1 MEKLQFYAAAGRE
14 ALAAAA
20 QDLEF
25 SCCSSLLQE
34 LGVYRAGRSVVCATR
49 RYMLWMQGGG
59 TATHSGDILVRS
71 NLCIVSQTFVS
82 RSPQLLR
89 CACAQKWRTRPRVST
104 AKGCAAAASAALRSP
119 RARRHTAWVSGHERR
134 CHSSASTAAQP
145 SHTTSAVSSSAE
157 QPRIS
162 YFGLGLGL
170 GY

>member
-1 MEKLQFYAAAGRE
+1 
-14 ALAAAA
+14 
-20 QDLEF
+20 
-25 SCCSSLLQE
+25 
-34 LGVYRAGRSVVCATR
+34 
-49 RYMLWMQGGG
+49 MLWMQGWNRY
-59 TATHSGDILVRS
+59 ILVKSKLVKVGSFS
-71 NLCIVSQTFVS
+71 NKPLSPNKTQTFVS

-162 YFGLGLGL
+162 WLGLGLGL
-170 GY
+170 GIS

>member
-1 MEKLQFYAAAGRE
+1 MQSCYRHRGCSSPRFRVQLLQFVAAGAGGISSGRRWRVRSQGE
-14 ALAAAA
+14 CMLYGR
-20 QDLEF
+20 
-25 SCCSSLLQE
+25 CSME
-34 LGVYRAGRSVVCATR
+34 DAMVEPRYIPGRSK
-49 RYMLWMQGGG
+49 
-59 TATHSGDILVRS
+59 LVT
-71 NLCIVSQTFVS
+71 QTLVS

-104 AKGCAAAASAALRSP
+104 AKGCAAAASAALRNP

-162 YFGLGLGL
+162 WLGLGLGL
-170 GY
+170 GIGY